1 MDMKDLEVRLE
12 VIKLLATIGDKEGI
26 EHQSSALK
34 AYDDPQIDEIVTL
47 LDGNNIRQA
56 LYLIKNYKIE
66 HFSGDSF
73 ASLNDDQEVVLGVED
88 MLRMS
93 PLAKETLSEY
103 RAQAYTQEDLDRF
116 SQKIVESNEES
127 KVRPESLKPEVVE
140 EEKSIQTL
148 EESQNEKSE
157 MDSLIESADKNLP
170 LDEISANVIG
180 KGEKEKR
187 SKVLSKYKR
196 LREKF
201 ARKEKKEKKAE
212 DGSSDKVKERA
223 PLKVSKVAKDILK
236 QSRESS
242 DIKRVEETTEK
253 LEQTQRDERDRK
265 EEFVQVKEKQ
275 INEVQLI
282 EEAKEEVKEEKKSA
296 DNRSILNEVKREE
309 KVKESKKS
317 TKENNIYPPI
327 PHIEEKFRRF
337 FIHYPPLKES
347 DVWVEVVIKFL
358 KNISKESYTDK
369 DVEAFLEEF
378 DYFVKRGDIVR
389 ASQVILL
396 AGATDS
402 QYAQF
407 RLARELFSGKILQR
421 NIEASFAIIKK
432 LAEEYYPEA
441 VCDLAQFYEY
451 GLGVEKNKKVALK
464 LYEKAFELGSVRA
477 SKHINRLKE
486 ASSGLL
492 SSLLKL
498 K

>member
-34 AYDDPQIDEIVTL
+34 AYGDPQIDEIVTL

-66 HFSGDSF
+66 HFSGESF
-73 ASLNDDQEVVLGVED
+73 ANLNDDQEVVLGVED

-116 SQKIVESNEES
+116 SQKIVESNEDNRVRQES
-127 KVRPESLKPEVVE
+127 QKPEVAE
-140 EEKSIQTL
+140 EEKSTQTPG
-148 EESQNEKSE
+148 ESHSGESE

-187 SKVLSKYKR
+187 SKVLSKYKT

-201 ARKEKKEKKAE
+201 ARKEKKEKQVE
-212 DGSSDKVKERA
+212 ELSSVETKESV
-223 PLKVSKVAKDILK
+223 PLKVSKVAENLLK
-236 QSRESS
+236 QSRKSLDTKSEKEEKASEESG
-242 DIKRVEETTEK
+242 
-253 LEQTQRDERDRK
+253 QTKVDTKDRK
-265 EEFVQVKEKQ
+265 EEFVQARKEKT
-275 INEVQLI
+275 NEEQVTEKDVKKVKNSVDGVSVQ
-282 EEAKEEVKEEKKSA
+282 KKEEKGEKNKS
-296 DNRSILNEVKREE
+296 
-309 KVKESKKS
+309 S

-337 FIHYPPLKES
+337 FTHYPPLKES

-477 SKHINRLKE
+477 SRHINRIKE
-486 ASSGLL
+486 TNSGFL